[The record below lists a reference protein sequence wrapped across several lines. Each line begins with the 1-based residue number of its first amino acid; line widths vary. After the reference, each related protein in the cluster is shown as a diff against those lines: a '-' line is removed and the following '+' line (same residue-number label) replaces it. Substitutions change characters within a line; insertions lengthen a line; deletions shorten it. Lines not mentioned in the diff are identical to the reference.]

1 MEMLQ
6 AAFVLLVIVGILVG
20 LWFLFDWAIAQIG
33 PPEPIAKILR
43 IVMVLVVVAAVLFL
57 ILPKLMAMFGVSF

>member
-1 MEMLQ
+1 MEIVQ
-6 AAFVLLVIVGILVG
+6 AAFVLLVLVGILVG

-43 IVMVLVVVAAVLFL
+43 IVMVLVVVAVVIFL
-57 ILPKLMAMFGVSF
+57 LLPRLLSMFGVSF